1 MNGEFEARHLI
12 EALRSGV
19 PSRKVGQ
26 YFYSARPEIM
36 GEITGALEKV
46 RESREPSGM
55 VVTGKYGEGK
65 THLLHTVLDIAHE
78 NNMVV
83 SFLSLSK
90 ETPLNKLHLAYPKL
104 MAGTYLPGHPQPGL
118 ASVFE
123 NMTANSPVATE
134 MQLFS
139 AKHLQSDKLYFLL
152 RAYLGTEDTDE
163 KFMLLADL
171 EGDFIANPPL
181 KQIYKRIF
189 SQKAAFSQSFSKT
202 KHVGDYFAF
211 MSHLFLQLGF
221 GGWVLLFDETELIGR
236 LGKRARLNAYAN
248 MALLL
253 GLQKES
259 LLEATFS
266 LFALGASYGE
276 DVIEGKHEYE
286 NLAASLLDQGDR
298 ESAEKTLGRIL
309 QAPQLLPLTKEEM
322 TGVLDRIRELH
333 GEAYGW
339 NPPRDIAS
347 FLGGAE
353 SRGYLLRTRIRGAIE
368 GLDQL
373 YQYGKAGNIVV
384 GDLGEVTYEED
395 VPSLDG
401 LVDL

>member
-1 MNGEFEARHLI
+1 MNGDFEARHLI

-26 YFYSARPEIM
+26 YFSSARPEM
-36 GEITGALEKV
+36 MRQITDALEKA

-55 VVTGKYGEGK
+55 IVAGKYGEGK

-78 NNMVV
+78 NNMAV
-83 SFLSLSK
+83 SILSLSK
-90 ETPLNKLHLAYPKL
+90 ETPLDKLHLVYPKL
-104 MAGTYLPGHPQPGL
+104 MAGTYLPGRAQPGL
-118 ASVFE
+118 SSVFE

-134 MQLFS
+134 MLLYS

-152 RAYLGTEDTDE
+152 RSYLGTEDTDE

-171 EGDFIANPPL
+171 EGDFMANPPL
-181 KQIYKRIF
+181 KQIYRRIF

-202 KHVGDYFAF
+202 KHTGDYFAF

-248 MALLL
+248 MAFLL
-253 GLQKES
+253 GLDKES
-259 LLEATFS
+259 PLEAVFS

-286 NLAASLLDQGDR
+286 NLAASVLSPAGR
-298 ESAEKTLGRIL
+298 ESAEKVLGRIL
-309 QAPQLLPLTKEEM
+309 RAPQLLPLTKEEM
-322 TGVLDRIRELH
+322 AGVLDRIRELH
-333 GEAYGW
+333 GQAYGW
-339 NPPRDIAS
+339 NPPGDIAS
-347 FLGGAE
+347 LLSGAE
-353 SRGYLLRTRIRGAIE
+353 SRGYLLRTRIRAAIE
-368 GLDQL
+368 QLDQL
-373 YQYGKAGNIVV
+373 YQYRKAGDIVV
-384 GDLGEVTYEED
+384 SDLGEATYEED

-401 LVDL
+401 LAE

>member
-1 MNGEFEARHLI
+1 MNGDFEARHLI

-26 YFYSARPEIM
+26 YFSSARPEIM
-36 GEITGALEKV
+36 EQITGSLEKA
-46 RESREPSGM
+46 RETREPGGM
-55 VVTGKYGEGK
+55 IVAGKYGEGK

-78 NNMVV
+78 SNMVV

-90 ETPLNKLHLAYPKL
+90 ETPLDKLHLVYPKL
-104 MAGTYLPGHPQPGL
+104 MAGTYLPGRSQPGL
-118 ASVFE
+118 ASVLE
-123 NMTANSPVATE
+123 NMTAGSPVATE

-152 RAYLGTEDTDE
+152 RSYLGTEDTDE

-171 EGDFIANPPL
+171 EGDFMANPPL

-202 KHVGDYFAF
+202 KHVRDYFTF

-221 GGWVLLFDETELIGR
+221 GGWVILFDETELIGR
-236 LGKRARLNAYAN
+236 LGKRARLNAYVN
-248 MALLL
+248 MAFLMA
-253 GLQKES
+253 LQQES
-259 LLEATFS
+259 PLEATFS

-286 NLAASLLDQGDR
+286 NLSASLLDADAR
-298 ESAEKTLGRIL
+298 ENAEKTLGRIL
-309 QAPQLLPLTKEEM
+309 HAPQLLPLTRDEIG
-322 TGVLDRIRELH
+322 GVADRIRELH
-333 GEAYGW
+333 GLAYGW
-339 NPPRDIAS
+339 NPPADTAS
-347 FLGGAE
+347 LLGGAE
-353 SRGYLLRTRIRGAIE
+353 GRGYLLRTRIRGMIE
-368 GLDQL
+368 QLDQL
-373 YQYGKAGNIVV
+373 YQYGKSGNIAV
-384 GDLGEVTYEED
+384 GNLEETTYGED

-401 LVDL
+401 LVE